1 MTNTAELERA
11 ISASGLRKN
20 FICEQLGISVQAFRL
35 KVTNKCA
42 FKQNE
47 MAVLKRLLNL
57 SEEQINTIFFA
68 SEGD

>member
-11 ISASGLRKN
+11 ISESGLRKN
-20 FICEQLGISVQAFRL
+20 YICEQLGISVQAFRL

-47 MAVLKRLLNL
+47 IAGLKRLLNL
-57 SEEQINTIFFA
+57 SEDQINVIFFTP
-68 SEGD
+68 DVD